1 MKKNQKTL
9 YEAAAQVSS
18 AQQPLSVFEESE
30 SGHGRQ
36 SRWRTSVFDASEH
49 PKSKEWAGLRRFVK
63 MERSGTR
70 KGKDYTEVSYHI
82 SSLEEGRAEVFYLGI
97 RGHWGIENKLHWVKD
112 VVHGEDGNGVKKN
125 NGPVNISVVS
135 TIALNIHR
143 QHGHESISL
152 GQIKFASNVKEL
164 VNIIRT

>member
-18 AQQPLSVFEESE
+18 VQQPLSVLDKSE

-36 SRWRTSVFDASEH
+36 SCWRTSVFDASQH
-49 PKSKEWAGLRRFVK
+49 PKSKEWAGLKRFVK
-63 MERSGTR
+63 VQRSGTR
-70 KGKDYTEVSYHI
+70 KGKVYTEVSYYI
-82 SSLEEGRAEVFYLGI
+82 SSLEEDRAEVFHAGI

-112 VVHGEDGNGVKKN
+112 VVHGEDANGVKKN
-125 NGPVNISVVS
+125 NGPVNSSVVS

-143 QHGHESISL
+143 QHGHQSVTL
-152 GQIKFASNVKEL
+152 GQIKFASNLKEL
-164 VNIIRT
+164 INIIRT